1 MCNLRLS
8 KMPVNYMKHVVIFF
22 SLLLFSTLISAQV
35 NEAIYSDK
43 IKSVQLHAFGNQLEA
58 PIMKLNSADRME
70 LHFDDLDANVK
81 NYSYTYELCNADWT
95 PAILS
100 HFDYIQGF
108 SQIRINTYRISS
120 IAFTRYTHYQAVLP
134 DRNSIPSKSGNYLLK
149 VFLNGDPSKIVFT
162 KRFLVYEEKSAINA
176 EIQQP
181 FNGQIFRTHQK
192 VQFRVVINER
202 LDLVNPLQQVKVV
215 IRQNNRWDNAV
226 SGLRPTFFS
235 RKTLEYNT
243 ENDAVFPAGK
253 EWRWLDLRSFRLQ
266 SDRVESAKYG
276 TNSTEIIVRPD
287 ADRSGQ
293 RFNFYRDA
301 NGSYYIDASENI
313 NPFWQS
319 DYATVHFSY
328 IPPDKKPFA
337 NKDLFVIGQ
346 LTNYNLDDQFK
357 MKWNEEK
364 GVYETSLFLKQGY
377 YDYTYV
383 TIDKNDRQ
391 RKASFAE
398 TEGNFWETENEY
410 MVLVY
415 YRALGGRSDELIGIA
430 RVNSL
435 SGRLGR

>member
-1 MCNLRLS
+1 
-8 KMPVNYMKHVVIFF
+8 MKTVFVTFLF
-22 SLLLFSTLISAQV
+22 LGLFSDTFSQVEELIFSG
-35 NEAIYSDK
+35 K
-43 IKSVQLHAFGNQLEA
+43 IKSVQLHSFGNQLAA
-58 PIMKLNSADRME
+58 PILKLNSSDRLE

-108 SQIRINTYRISS
+108 SQVRINTYRISS

-134 DRNSIPSKSGNYLLK
+134 DRNSVPSKSGNYILK

-162 KRFLVYEEKSAINA
+162 RRFLVFEEKSTINA

-181 FNGQIFRTHQK
+181 FNGQIFRSHQK
-192 VQFRVVINER
+192 VQFRINLNESIDVI
-202 LDLVNPLQQVKVV
+202 NPLQQVKVV
-215 IRQNNRWDNAV
+215 IQQNNRWDN
-226 SGLRPTFFS
+226 SITGLRPAFFS

-243 ENDAVFPAGK
+243 ENEAVFPSGK

-266 SDRVESAKYG
+266 SDRVESANYG
-276 TNSTEIIVRPD
+276 RNNTEIFVRPD
-287 ADRSGQ
+287 GARSQQ

-301 NGSYYIDASENI
+301 NGRYYIDASENI

-319 DYATVHFSY
+319 DYASVKFTFL
-328 IPPDKKPFA
+328 PPENQPF
-337 NKDLFVIGQ
+337 NGKDLFLFGQ
-346 LTNYNLDDQFK
+346 LNNYNLNDSVK

-364 GVYETSLFLKQGY
+364 AVYETSLFLKQGY

-391 RKASFAE
+391 RKSSFTE

-410 MVLVY
+410 TILVY
-415 YRALGGRSDELIGIA
+415 YRSMGGRADELIGIA

-435 SGRLGR
+435 TGRKGLR